1 MSEKQKKKKD
11 KVVAALNFGNGI
23 VSFASALLA
32 IVLILYSGYVLYDS
46 MAIEVS
52 AFSSNSDLL
61 KYKPSVLAQAGGED
75 DGLSLAEVNKDYRGW
90 IAVDG
95 EPASPID
102 YPVVQGKDDLYYAS
116 HDATGTLSLTGAIY
130 LAAGNKADLSDSY
143 NLLYGHHMDNGAMFG
158 SLDNFKNQSYFD
170 AHQEAAIAT
179 KDGTVYDITFF
190 GLVSTDAYENEIYT
204 VGNRRM
210 EILDFLGGNREGDA
224 GIGTKLLVYDEK
236 VAKSSTK
243 IIALSTCASADTN
256 GRLVLFGKMTKRRKE
271 TPNPNPNPAPGPDT
285 NTNTNTNSNTNSSTG
300 RTGTGSSKPVELF
313 EEDEQKEPVKLTVMY
328 YEGSE
333 KVFSDVVVYY
343 TPGGSYY
350 VVSPQKPGYDVDIQ
364 IVRGTI
370 ETDMT
375 VIVRYIPKEEEQTL
389 NIRYIYPDGTQAA
402 DSYSKT
408 MPTNSSYNV
417 PSPEIEGYKPLLL
430 KVSGTAAP
438 GSKLKYVVIY
448 VPENQELSDPPTP
461 LGFEQTFMQI
471 GICFE

>member
-1 MSEKQKKKKD
+1 MSENKKKKKD
-11 KVVAALNFGNGI
+11 KVVAALNFGNGL
-23 VSFASALLA
+23 VSFGAALLA

-61 KYKPSVLAQAGGED
+61 KYKPSVLAQVEGENGD
-75 DGLSLAEVNKDYRGW
+75 NGPSLAEVNKDYRGW
-90 IAVDG
+90 ITVGG

-116 HDATGTLSLTGAIY
+116 HDAKGTMSLSGAIY
-130 LAAGNKADLSDSY
+130 LAAGNKADLSDNY

-158 SLDNFKNQSYFD
+158 SLDKFKDKNYFD
-170 AHQEAAIAT
+170 THRSAAIAA

-190 GLVSTDAYENEIYT
+190 GLVSTDAYENAIYN
-204 VGNRRM
+204 VGNRRI
-210 EILDFLGGNREGDA
+210 EVVNFLNGDRSSDA
-224 GIGTKLLVYDEK
+224 GVGTKLLVYYEK
-236 VAKSSTK
+236 VANSATK

-256 GRLVLFGKMTKRRKE
+256 GRLVLFGKMTKRE
-271 TPNPNPNPAPGPDT
+271 TIPNPNPSGK
-285 NTNTNTNSNTNSSTG
+285 
-300 RTGTGSSKPVELF
+300 GSSKPSVIT
-313 EEDEQKEPVKLTVMY
+313 EDDEPEEPVKLTVMY
-328 YEGSE
+328 YEGGQ
-333 KVFSDVVVYY
+333 KIFSDVVVYY
-343 TPGGSYY
+343 MPGGKYY

-375 VIVRYIPKEEEQTL
+375 VIVRYVPKEKEQTL

-402 DSYSKT
+402 SPYSET
-408 MPTNSSYNV
+408 IPTNSSYDV
-417 PSPEIEGYKPLLL
+417 PSPEIKGYKPMLL
-430 KVSGTAAP
+430 KVAGTATP

-461 LGFEQTFMQI
+461 LGIGQTVMQV
-471 GICFE
+471 GICYE

>member
-1 MSEKQKKKKD
+1 MSENKKKKKD
-11 KVVAALNFGNGI
+11 KVVAALNLGNGL
-23 VSFASALLA
+23 VSFGAALLA

-52 AFSSNSDLL
+52 AFSSGSDLL
-61 KYKPSVLAQAGGED
+61 KYKPSVLAQAEGEG
-75 DGLSLAEVNKDYRGW
+75 DGLSLAEVNEDYRGW

-116 HDATGTLSLTGAIY
+116 HDARGTMSLSGAIY
-130 LAAGNKADLSDSY
+130 LAAGNQADLSDSY

-158 SLDNFKNQSYFD
+158 SLDKFRNQSYFD
-170 AHQEAAIAT
+170 AHQSAAIAA

-190 GLVSTDAYENEIYT
+190 GLVSTDAYEDAIYT

-210 EILDFLGGNREGDA
+210 EVLNFLGGSRDGDA
-224 GIGTKLLVYDEK
+224 GIGTTLLIYDK
-236 VAKSSTK
+236 KTANSATK

-256 GRLVLFGKMTKRRKE
+256 GRLVLFGKMTKRKKE
-271 TPNPNPNPAPGPDT
+271 TPNPNPNPNPAPNPNPNP
-285 NTNTNTNSNTNSSTG
+285 NTNTNPG
-300 RTGTGSSKPVELF
+300 RTGGGSAKPAELL
-313 EEDEQKEPVKLTVMY
+313 EEEEPKDPVKLTVLY
-328 YEGSE
+328 YEGGE
-333 KVFSDVVVYY
+333 KIFSDVVIYY
-343 TPGGSYY
+343 MPGGSYY

-389 NIRYIYPDGTQAA
+389 KIRYIYPDGTQAA
-402 DSYSKT
+402 APYSET
-408 MPTNSSYNV
+408 IPTNSEYDV
-417 PSPEIEGYKPLLL
+417 PSPEIEGYKPMLL
-430 KVSGTAAP
+430 KVSGTATP

-448 VPENQELSDPPTP
+448 VPEDQKPRNPPRP
-461 LGFEQTFMQI
+461 LGFEETYMQV
-471 GICFE
+471 GICYE